1 MKQQQKQKHMHLRK
15 LLFVLIL
22 ILSNLM
28 LHLRLQTSWTRT
40 IQLTKFIQISK
51 LTLLLKMFST
61 VFRHSRIQR
70 LITLLQLVVV
80 LQWIQ
85 LKLLESLL
93 QILNSKTFV
102 VLKVLHLLRS
112 LAFLLL
118 QYQQQP
124 ELLQRLQLTMLLQ
137 TLKESVNSFVL
148 IHTISQLQQLQTLI

>member
-40 IQLTKFIQISK
+40 IQLTKFIQILK
-51 LTLLLKMFST
+51 LILLLKMFST

-85 LKLLESLL
+85 LRLQELLL
-93 QILNSKTFV
+93 QTLNSKTFV
-102 VLKVLHLLRS
+102 VLKVSHLLRS

-148 IHTISQLQQLQTLI
+148 IHTICQLQQLQTLI